1 MRMFKN
7 LKLGIG
13 MLKYGFRNKA
23 IFVMGIVF
31 FCLGVLFMI
40 LFSDIGYFAGAT
52 YFMITGVFSE
62 SALVSQGVTGMVQ
75 SSPKKKALHTS
86 VPVIL
91 NTCWFYI
98 SYFIFMFI
106 RLVMLWVRGQEM
118 QPGEPVIYGLMA
130 IICMVYGLGF
140 YKLFYVAFGFFV
152 LTFFP
157 LCSGGEELICQA
169 LAGVPLWVAVLIGLA
184 EILIGACI
192 QYGLYRLT
200 YRLPIDKMSVNMS
213 LRKLM

>member
-1 MRMFKN
+1 
-7 LKLGIG
+7 
-13 MLKYGFRNKA
+13 MLKYGFRNKP
-23 IFVMGIVF
+23 ILVMGIVF

-62 SALVSQGVTGMVQ
+62 SALISQGVTGMVQ

-98 SYFIFMFI
+98 SYFIFMSI
-106 RLVMLWVRGQEM
+106 RLVMWRAGGQEM
-118 QPGEPVIYGLMA
+118 QSGEPVMYGLLA
-130 IICMVYGLGF
+130 IICMVYGLGC
-140 YKLFYVAFGFFV
+140 YKLFYVAIVFFA

-157 LCSGGEELICQA
+157 LCLGGEEVIYQA

-184 EILIGACI
+184 EILLGACI

-200 YRLPIDKMSVNMS
+200 YRLPIDKMSVNVS
-213 LRKLM
+213 VRKLM